1 MAKKKKSKIQKMY
14 IAYGENFGSICRN
27 CCNLIAVKNIDGK
40 CTCKYKA
47 YGVSKN
53 DDTNWHGKHMGC
65 GLYNMPFNDTKY
77 SPIFKKK
84 VSDRNDKN
92 G

>member
-1 MAKKKKSKIQKMY
+1 MAKRKITRIQKMY
-14 IAYGENFGSICRN
+14 RAYGENFGSICRN
-27 CCNLIAVKNIDGK
+27 CCNLTVIENTDGK
-40 CTCKYKA
+40 HICKCEA

-53 DDTNWHGKHMGC
+53 NDTNWHGKHMGC
-65 GLYNMPFNDTKY
+65 GLYNMPFKDTKY
-77 SPIFKKK
+77 SPIFQKK

>member
-1 MAKKKKSKIQKMY
+1 
-14 IAYGENFGSICRN
+14 
-27 CCNLIAVKNIDGK
+27 
-40 CTCKYKA
+40 
-47 YGVSKN
+47 
-53 DDTNWHGKHMGC
+53 MGC